1 MNDRDNKPRGLKG
14 AMCFP
19 DQEGCFRCSFNTDEG
34 AMLVM
39 LHPLD
44 WVFSDRRVMG
54 VPASANGAKKIGG
67 QRPMHSNLC
76 DVADPLVFPGVS
88 SQ

>member
-1 MNDRDNKPRGLKG
+1 MNDRDNKPRGLEG

-34 AMLVM
+34 AMLAT

-44 WVFSDRRVMG
+44 WVFINRRVMG
-54 VPASANGAKKIGG
+54 VPA
-67 QRPMHSNLC
+67 
-76 DVADPLVFPGVS
+76 
-88 SQ
+88 